1 MTLASRLYHGTL
13 HSSQVGGLSNIH
25 ETCRALFGTRR
36 LPRPPPP
43 PPPPSLRELDGSL
56 LVVSAGPRL
65 VIFNAVDGLLRVHK
79 VCHQR
84 DIFCLSVSRD
94 GAYIASGGGDKAVS
108 VWNWDLNQKYTF
120 THADVLQ
127 AVSFNPVQTN
137 ILATVSAIDFAIW
150 SMPSSSVK
158 KIKLP
163 ARACCAA
170 WTSDGQMLT
179 IGLHS
184 GLITMRDLSG
194 VEKYSLR
201 RSAPIWD
208 VHWAVAKGVVVNG
221 ATSAYPVDLL
231 SVACWDGT
239 ISFYTTNG
247 TQVGRDVASPNG
259 SLPCSISSFSDGEFI
274 IVAGSDK
281 KATLMTRDGVKLNT
295 VAEAK
300 DWVWNA
306 AVRPRSSS
314 VAVVTNGGTIALHNI
329 TFSTVHGLYGDRYA
343 LRDSCTDVL
352 VSHLTSDTRIR
363 IKCRDYVKKVAVY
376 KDRLAVQLPD
386 RIIIYETVP
395 VDEPAKDMARAA
407 KETGPSSS
415 PPTTG
420 PAAVMYRVRDKIIEN
435 LECNLLVVASSH
447 VVLCLDKKLALY
459 AFNGVRGKG
468 GH

>member
-1 MTLASRLYHGTL
+1 MHTRASVPFRF
-13 HSSQVGGLSNIH
+13 V
-25 ETCRALFGTRR
+25 
-36 LPRPPPP
+36 
-43 PPPPSLRELDGSL
+43 LDGSF

-65 VIFNAVDGLLRVHK
+65 VIFNAVDGSVRTHK

-94 GAYIASGGGDKAVS
+94 GAYIASGGGDKAIS

-127 AVSFNPVQTN
+127 AVAFNPVATN
-137 ILATVSAIDFAIW
+137 VLATVSAIDFAIW
-150 SMPSSSVK
+150 TMPSTSVK

-163 ARACCAA
+163 ARACCTA

-184 GLITMRDLSG
+184 GIISVRDLSG
-194 VEKYSLR
+194 AEKFSLR

-208 VHWAVAKGVVVNG
+208 VHWALAKGVVVDG
-221 ATSAYPVDLL
+221 AASAHPVDLL
-231 SVACWDGT
+231 TVACWDGT
-239 ISFYTTNG
+239 ISFYTTDG
-247 TQVGRDVASPNG
+247 TQVGRDVQSPNG
-259 SLPCSISSFSDGEFI
+259 GLPCSISSFSGGEYI
-274 IVAGSDK
+274 VVAGSDK

-295 VAEAK
+295 VAESK
-300 DWVWNA
+300 DWIWNA
-306 AVRPRSSS
+306 VTRPRSSS
-314 VAVVTNGGTIALHNI
+314 IAVVSNNGTISLHSI

-343 LRDSCTDVL
+343 LRESCTDVV
-352 VSHLTSDTRIR
+352 VSHLTSDTRVR

-395 VDEPAKDMARAA
+395 VDESL
-407 KETGPSSS
+407 SSS
-415 PPTTG
+415 KAGGAAISSPTTSHSST
-420 PAAVMYRVRDKIIEN
+420 VMYRVRDKIIAS
-435 LECNLLVVASSH
+435 LECNLLVVTSSH

-459 AFNGVRGKG
+459 SFKGVRKRPRFRCGYCALYN
-468 GH
+468 